1 METSIELN
9 KIVANNI
16 IEYRKMLGLTQ
27 ADLAEKLN
35 FSDKSISKWE
45 RGEAIPDLEVL
56 LKLCDI
62 FGITLND
69 IVSTQKKRPIQKWF
83 QKWKRLIISL
93 MSAGLVWLIATIV
106 FVTLELASP
115 ETPMI
120 WMSFIYAIPVSA
132 LVLFIF
138 SCIWDRPIVRMLLL
152 SVFVWTTMVSICIPF
167 GKSIWLLLCIAVPLQ
182 ILIILWYILIRLKH
196 KNKKD
201 V

>member
-1 METSIELN
+1 MDNLLELN

-16 IEYRKMLGLTQ
+16 TEYRKIMGLTQ

-56 LKLCDI
+56 CKICDI

-69 IVSTQKKRPIQKWF
+69 IVSTRKKRPIQKWF
-83 QKWKRLIISL
+83 QKWKHLIISL
-93 MSAGLVWLIATIV
+93 MSSGIVWLIATVV
-106 FVTLELASP
+106 FVTLRLASP

-120 WMSFIYAIPVSA
+120 WLSFIYAIPTSA
-132 LVLFIF
+132 LVLFVF
-138 SCIWDRPIVRMLLL
+138 SCIWDGPVVRMILL
-152 SVFVWTTMVSICIPF
+152 SVFVWTAMVSVCIPF
-167 GKSIWLLLCIAVPLQ
+167 GQTLWLLLCIAIPLQ
-182 ILIILWYILIRLKH
+182 ILIVLWYILIRLKH